1 MLAPS
6 AEEATEYLQWSV
18 SALKKHLQAQ
28 GVVTTGSK
36 SNLVDRLLALSEP
49 LSPLSPVKK
58 PKETLGNQ
66 TGNGV
71 QCKGSE
77 ACKARFA
84 GQDQACNKAWPK
96 LLTTLE
102 IFTLL
107 WQRPDLC
114 IAPVQSLQI
123 QLSFVGTWSLL
134 AEGFAQDSSPQAQS
148 LGKALKPSSLSV
160 QQRLAI
166 RLYTAEETAQRFFS
180 ESVSVELEDAE
191 PWGRTHRRLLNALK
205 EPLPLYKTL
214 NAPFHDAKRSP
225 TTIANQAPFLKVMAQ
240 AVRALAKAGKAFSYT
255 GPAYRGI
262 KVAKSPLLKRKYESC
277 PQVRCV
283 DNTSGSN
290 HLRIAELSAIPSE
303 LEILVEPPAVFK
315 VFQPSYPAVLKVT
328 VDGKLDC
335 SVKVQ
340 VVGGKAEG
348 NGLPQI
354 CVAGKQSTA
363 TYLSSSATRGPMTK
377 GSLIIEGFDAVPF
390 CVAHNDQ
397 GTTYVQGKGK
407 WRCTSL
413 SAPRWNW
420 REQAP
425 KPTEGRA
432 ADLQVIASKSV
443 DNVPQL
449 KVCVRD
455 ATEMELKRCLQGQAL
470 RDAQEAGDYDMLL
483 AQVTKAK
490 QAGVDREQIEEAEDR
505 LNGLR
510 KLGKH
515 VNCGCD
521 KENPLP
527 HSVFKCVQLISVTPS
542 RMSGEFEVDDAVGQG
557 WVSLLQLATDNWFEL
572 RLSWH
577 LRSWMV

>member
-1 MLAPS
+1 MPKDKSRRSLTTAFEEGS
-6 AEEATEYLQWSV
+6 ATPTA
-18 SALKKHLQAQ
+18 SASTPKGSFSRAQ
-28 GVVTTGSK
+28 
-36 SNLVDRLLALSEP
+36 
-49 LSPLSPVKK
+49 
-58 PKETLGNQ
+58 TLG
-66 TGNGV
+66 
-71 QCKGSE
+71 S
-77 ACKARFA
+77 
-84 GQDQACNKAWPK
+84 
-96 LLTTLE
+96 
-102 IFTLL
+102 I
-107 WQRPDLC
+107 
-114 IAPVQSLQI
+114 
-123 QLSFVGTWSLL
+123 
-134 AEGFAQDSSPQAQS
+134 
-148 LGKALKPSSLSV
+148 LK
-160 QQRLAI
+160 
-166 RLYTAEETAQRFFS
+166 
-180 ESVSVELEDAE
+180 
-191 PWGRTHRRLLNALK
+191 
-205 EPLPLYKTL
+205 
-214 NAPFHDAKRSP
+214 
-225 TTIANQAPFLKVMAQ
+225 
-240 AVRALAKAGKAFSYT
+240 
-255 GPAYRGI
+255 
-262 KVAKSPLLKRKYESC
+262 
-277 PQVRCV
+277 
-283 DNTSGSN
+283 NT
-290 HLRIAELSAIPSE
+290 
-303 LEILVEPPAVFK
+303 

-521 KENPLP
+521 KESLRLMMQWDKVTRCSDVLP
-527 HSVFKCVQLISVTPS
+527 TDACKVPECPCNQEACGEVLQVLPNAVQSCLKDFGPEGDRELFEELAGSALAVEEGSVWKAGGKLIFSAFDRNQSVQALTRMLNNAGRTRCVKLLLQMVKHSEAEYGGYVTAIQVNFHPNGESFHAQHRDIYSAKQRAGSALALFATPS
-542 RMSGEFEVDDAVGQG
+542 APVANAYWRP
-557 WVSLLQLATDNWFEL
+557 
-572 RLSWH
+572 
-577 LRSWMV
+577 